1 MTSNVTRFPKA
12 LPKPLELSIT
22 LEAELVLALDRFIAE
37 VGVELSRPEALRS
50 AFRNWAVAHG
60 YLHPGDEGIR
70 PEDLNAS
77 NDD

>member
-1 MTSNVTRFPKA
+1 VQVRLQPDLLA
-12 LPKPLELSIT
+12 
-22 LEAELVLALDRFIAE
+22 ALDRFISE
-37 VGVELSRPEALRS
+37 EKPDVSRPEALRT
-50 AFRNWAVAHG
+50 AFKDWAVAHG

>member
-1 MTSNVTRFPKA
+1 MSPNVTPFPKTP
-12 LPKPLELSIT
+12 PKPADLHVKLEP
-22 LEAELVLALDRFIAE
+22 ELVLALDRFIAE
-37 VGVELSRPEALRS
+37 VGIDISRPEALRS
-50 AFRNWAVAHG
+50 AFKNWAVAHG